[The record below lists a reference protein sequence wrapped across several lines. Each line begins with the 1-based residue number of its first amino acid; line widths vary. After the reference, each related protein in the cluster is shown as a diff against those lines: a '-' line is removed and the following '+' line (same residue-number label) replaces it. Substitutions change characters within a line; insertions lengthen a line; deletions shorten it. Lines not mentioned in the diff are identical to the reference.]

1 MNAAP
6 AIAVIGAALVWG
18 VLSIILSPCHLT
30 SIPLLIGYLT
40 KRQGTTIPRSFE
52 LSSIFSGGIF
62 LTIGVIGYITSLFG
76 RLMGDIG
83 TAGNIIMAVI
93 LIIVGL
99 YLFGALRFITP
110 KGFEM
115 KPLVR
120 VEWLSALLLGMIFGF
135 IVGPCTF
142 AFMAPVLGV
151 VFSNAGSRMG
161 FSLLVLAAFGVGH
174 CSIIVAA
181 GTFYQSFAR
190 KIASEKSIKRIIII
204 KKLCGVLVLAGGIY
218 LLADALRI
226 LL

>member
-1 MNAAP
+1 MNSAP
-6 AIAVIGAALVWG
+6 AAAVIGAAFVWG

-40 KRQGTTIPRSFE
+40 KRQGSTTRRSFG

-62 LTIGVIGYITSLFG
+62 LTIGIIGYITSLFG

-83 TAGNIIMAVI
+83 TAGNIIMAAI

-99 YLFGALRFITP
+99 YLLGALRFIAP
-110 KGFEM
+110 KGFEI

-120 VEWLSALLLGMIFGF
+120 EEWLSALLLGMIFGF

-151 VFSNAGSRMG
+151 VFSSAASRMG
-161 FSLLVLAAFGVGH
+161 FSLFVLAAFGLGH

-181 GTFYQSFAR
+181 GTFYQSFTR
-190 KIASEKSIKRIIII
+190 KIAGEKSIKTIILI
-204 KKLCGVLVLAGGIY
+204 KNICGALVIAGGIY
-218 LLADALRI
+218 LLTDALRI